1 MPALVQTKQL
11 SHLALNVINIDKQTA
26 FYQDMVGM
34 YVQAI
39 DASGRVYLRCQ
50 RDHHTLLLTPAG
62 ARGIDHFALDVGGLA
77 ALEAAATALENAGMS
92 LTAGDAQELGQGQSY
107 RLLDPDGF
115 TVELV
120 AGMTQV
126 APNYGPRVVTP
137 RRYGHL
143 TLRVTDLKQTVEFYT
158 DILGFRVS
166 DWLGEQFC
174 WLRCTPEHHGLALAT
189 HESAPIMHHFAFHVR
204 DMAEL
209 IQQAEHLMRHDK
221 ILLYG
226 PGRHGPGQ
234 NLFIYFH
241 DEEEN
246 IVEFAADM
254 QRIWDEDTYV
264 PKVWDP
270 NERWSNMWGP
280 PALPAFRG

>member
-1 MPALVQTKQL
+1 MSPLVQTKKL
-11 SHLALNVINIDKQTA
+11 SHLALTVSRIEEQTA
-26 FYQDMVGM
+26 FYRDIVGLH
-34 YVQAI
+34 VQNV
-39 DASGRVYLRCQ
+39 DTQGRVYLRCQ
-50 RDHHTLLLTPAG
+50 SEHHDLLLIPSEG
-62 ARGIDHFALDVGGLA
+62 RGMDHFALDVGGMAELDA
-77 ALEAAATALENAGMS
+77 AAQALEGAGIHVS
-92 LTAGDAQELGQGQSY
+92 SGDERELGHGHSY
-107 RLLDPDGF
+107 RFLDPDGF
-115 TVELV
+115 VVELV
-120 AGMTQV
+120 SGMEQAEST
-126 APNYGPRVVTP
+126 YGPRVVRP

-158 DILGFRVS
+158 DLLGFRIS

-174 WLRCTPEHHGLALAT
+174 WLRCTPEHHGLALST
-189 HESAPIMHHFAFHVR
+189 HERAPMMHHLAFHVR

-209 IQQAEHLMRHDK
+209 VQQAEYLMQQGR

-254 QRIWDEDTYV
+254 QRIWDEENYQ

-280 PALPAFRG
+280 PSLPEFRK